1 MLVDGRVFFDDG
13 DVFWRNAERTARIS
27 LIGTLYSD
35 DIHTLYIP
43 VSHMTFKTGC
53 HSEKIGF

>member
-27 LIGTLYSD
+27 LIGTLYSA
-35 DIHTLYIP
+35 DIHTLSI
-43 VSHMTFKTGC
+43 
-53 HSEKIGF
+53 